1 MAALCKV
8 VSGLRTGASVF
19 PKRAID
25 ICKSLYSTDI
35 GETSEGKAVE
45 ETQKPAADK
54 VKSGFA
60 AAYEQHTDLQQ
71 RQNQTGTTV
80 RLGSTRNEKSFASLL
95 RNSPLMQMGP
105 AKDKMVIG
113 KIFHII
119 KDDLYIDF
127 GISWTVNPCMSMFE
141 YESGYISPV
150 PYYLSANQV
159 LG

>member
-8 VSGLRTGASVF
+8 VAGLRTGTCVF

-25 ICKSLYSTDI
+25 ICKSLFSTDS

-105 AKDKMVIG
+105 AKDRMVIG

-127 GISWTVNPCMSMFE
+127 GAKFHFTDCILCIF
-141 YESGYISPV
+141 Y
-150 PYYLSANQV
+150 
-159 LG
+159 

>member
-1 MAALCKV
+1 MAALYKV
-8 VSGLRTGASVF
+8 VSCLRTGTCVF

-25 ICKSLYSTDI
+25 IRKSLYSTDS

-54 VKSGFA
+54 AKSGFA

-71 RQNQTGTTV
+71 KQDQTGTAV

-105 AKDKMVIG
+105 AKDKMWMERGTRGGAGYVCVLRTSSS
-113 KIFHII
+113 H
-119 KDDLYIDF
+119 LA
-127 GISWTVNPCMSMFE
+127 SWVGTPTQHYWKQMPFF
-141 YESGYISPV
+141 
-150 PYYLSANQV
+150 LD
-159 LG
+159 